1 MKRLLQKM
9 SSAFSRLVAPYPAN
23 PKVGLFRGALLSP
36 RPALLDGAESCA
48 LAIESVPDPFYF
60 ALFGAIVAE
69 MNQHRRAVG
78 ELIVVRA
85 TSGAIGVGWR
95 AWLMRSVPMT
105 WILST
110 QWVRAFSGL
119 VDRVA
124 YRSHSWAHPLHDLA
138 DWLRSVALWWRVRH
152 QPGDFT
158 LEIRGIA
165 VGDLISD
172 TYLRFR
178 PSPRFDAADPFV
190 LRLIWQSHCAIRCAQ
205 RYFQRKAPALYLTSY
220 STYLEHGIPVRV
232 ALQEGIRVL
241 SFGSLTR
248 FHKELTLHDWYHTA
262 NCDQYRSTFDALENK
277 DERLAEAEQ
286 QLRTRMSGGIDA
298 ATSYM
303 KVSAY
308 ADSGNAV
315 PTDVGGAVI
324 VFLHDFYDSPHI
336 YPDIIFGDFWNWACF
351 TIDSLSSA
359 GIPFYLKPHPNQ
371 VELSSNV
378 LEELRARYPTARF
391 LPQGVTN
398 TQLADA
404 GMACGV
410 TVYGTIAHEL
420 AYLGVPTVACARH
433 PHIAF
438 EFCRTARSK
447 DEYEALLRSATQFP
461 VDAKLM
467 RREALAF
474 YYMHNLYGEAEDLE
488 LRTRFVALW
497 KLCQSA
503 ASPADALLEALSR
516 LRQSPRFGRS
526 VLEMTRM
533 NNHADH

>member
-1 MKRLLQKM
+1 
-9 SSAFSRLVAPYPAN
+9 
-23 PKVGLFRGALLSP
+23 
-36 RPALLDGAESCA
+36 
-48 LAIESVPDPFYF
+48 
-60 ALFGAIVAE
+60 
-69 MNQHRRAVG
+69 
-78 ELIVVRA
+78 
-85 TSGAIGVGWR
+85 
-95 AWLMRSVPMT
+95 
-105 WILST
+105 
-110 QWVRAFSGL
+110 
-119 VDRVA
+119 
-124 YRSHSWAHPLHDLA
+124 
-138 DWLRSVALWWRVRH
+138 
-152 QPGDFT
+152 
-158 LEIRGIA
+158 
-165 VGDLISD
+165 
-172 TYLRFR
+172 
-178 PSPRFDAADPFV
+178 
-190 LRLIWQSHCAIRCAQ
+190 
-205 RYFQRKAPALYLTSY
+205 LYLTSY

-248 FHKELTLHDWYHTA
+248 FHKELTLQDWYHTA
-262 NCDQYRSTFDALENK
+262 NCDQYRSTFDALANK

-308 ADSGNAV
+308 TSSGNAV
-315 PTDVGGAVI
+315 PADVGGAVI

-336 YPDIIFGDFWNWACF
+336 YPDIVFGDFWNWACF

-378 LEELRARYPTARF
+378 LEQLRARYPTARF

-447 DEYEALLRSATQFP
+447 DEYEALLRSATELP

-474 YYMHNLYGEAEDLE
+474 YYMHNLHGEAEDLE
-488 LRTRFVALW
+488 LRARFIALW

-503 ASPADALLEALSR
+503 SSPADALLEALSR

-533 NNHADH
+533 NDHADH